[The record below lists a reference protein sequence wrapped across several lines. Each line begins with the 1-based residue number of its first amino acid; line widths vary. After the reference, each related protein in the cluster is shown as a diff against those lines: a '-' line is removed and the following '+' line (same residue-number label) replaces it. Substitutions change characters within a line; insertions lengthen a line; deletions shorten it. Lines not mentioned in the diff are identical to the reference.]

1 MNVSDGSRRFGE
13 LRTNPGSL
21 NVSDGSRRFGE
32 LRTNPGVGR
41 IPICNN
47 VGVKQRHCQNH
58 NYGKNEFHFH
68 LHKPPCIYDMWAS
81 IPVFTSLLS
90 LFH

>member
-1 MNVSDGSRRFGE
+1 MLATKPDTHQSTAGEDATGDTHEQDGA
-13 LRTNPGSL
+13 
-21 NVSDGSRRFGE
+21 E

-58 NYGKNEFHFH
+58 NCGKNEFHFH